1 MQIKNLTNLADTCP
15 SIGKIATVATSSPN
29 SSNYSSPSKLSG
41 AAADYNS
48 QQQQLQQQPNSSPS
62 LTSSPAYAGVK
73 LRKFSERS
81 LTTTCANEGAVTG
94 SGGARS
100 HSYRISMANL
110 EETQE
115 SELDVI
121 LGELS
126 LLEAQITTGDANFLP
141 AAGAPGGMCTPS
153 STRTHSRTNS
163 TISGATS
170 ISGSS
175 ETGSSSTSHSLCSS
189 SGISENGS
197 HSAHSHS
204 HNPNLQTTHNGM
216 GVGGGTS
223 LREPRTESPDND
235 SAFSDTVSLLSSE
248 SSASSGMSSALHHK
262 RLLGQQPCL
271 PLAGQTKAAKIQLAL
286 HKLESA
292 PIRRLFVKAF
302 TADGAS
308 KSLLVDERMTCGH
321 VTRLL
326 ADKNHVQ
333 MQPNWALVENLGD
346 LQMGE

>member
-1 MQIKNLTNLADTCP
+1 MN
-15 SIGKIATVATSSPN
+15 
-29 SSNYSSPSKLSG
+29 
-41 AAADYNS
+41 
-48 QQQQLQQQPNSSPS
+48 
-62 LTSSPAYAGVK
+62 SSPAYAGVK
-73 LRKFSERS
+73 LRKFNESS
-81 LTTTCANEGAVTG
+81 AANTAAAATT
-94 SGGARS
+94 RS

-110 EETQE
+110 VETQE

-126 LLEAQITTGDANFLP
+126 LLEAQISTGDANFLP

-197 HSAHSHS
+197 HISHTLSNHSSSAMQS
-204 HNPNLQTTHNGM
+204 LNGM
-216 GVGGGTS
+216 QGNGGGNVS
-223 LREPRTESPDND
+223 QGQGHGGPGMGGGGLREPRTESPDND

-262 RLLGQQPCL
+262 RMLAQQPCL
-271 PLAGQTKAAKIQLAL
+271 PLTGQTKAAKIQLAL
-286 HKLESA
+286 HKLEMA
-292 PIRRLFVKAF
+292 PIKRLFVKAF

-346 LQMGE
+346 LQMGEFNLFLFFFLPLTCYL